1 MKGALPFP
9 LPFPLFGAFLLLLL
23 PSSFLP
29 ANGLICLGIRR
40 TKVFCLIPT
49 RVRMQALTSAAS
61 AFSVPCY
68 LSLRS
73 KAIVHSS
80 SRERNMITG

>member
-1 MKGALPFP
+1 MRKRLPFP

-40 TKVFCLIPT
+40 RKRSACLPT
-49 RVRMQALTSAAS
+49 SPRMQ
-61 AFSVPCY
+61 V
-68 LSLRS
+68 LSLLAKDNLYVVYNTYNIYS
-73 KAIVHSS
+73 K
-80 SRERNMITG
+80 